1 MRVAVER
8 LCVFGAASSAL
19 PPTTLVYKVLRLSH
33 AAKAMGRR
41 SRKSNAKGR
50 PKGYFLQFKVAR

>member
-1 MRVAVER
+1 
-8 LCVFGAASSAL
+8 
-19 PPTTLVYKVLRLSH
+19 VLRLSH